1 VAERRARAGRSSGT
15 AQRHNPNSLIANE
28 NPAQNPFYEPFDL
41 LFAQLLAHEEVL
53 GLAQRALADIGR
65 VPTPAAEA
73 QQGSGPD
80 RFPGFVADIRTLQE
94 KRYVRLLPTYRV
106 PERTD
111 EAHELAARNLLRR
124 CCNWI
129 VQDSYESFRAFVCSI
144 DRELSRVGASSPS
157 ERIPALRTFLAVG
170 KTVLRA
176 RPARDDIRTRLKAV
190 RKAAP
195 SLVLCEKE
203 NARAL
208 NLQAWIAVV
217 RVARNAIVHGDGGF
231 VSPKQLRRV
240 DRMLL
245 EKTFPGTHVSGRG
258 YVIELTPDTARD
270 VIERLREYG
279 LAIYSAASAT
289 VGAEAHMLGPDR
301 IITKWRR

>member
-1 VAERRARAGRSSGT
+1 M
-15 AQRHNPNSLIANE
+15 
-28 NPAQNPFYEPFDL
+28 
-41 LFAQLLAHEEVL
+41 
-53 GLAQRALADIGR
+53 
-65 VPTPAAEA
+65 
-73 QQGSGPD
+73 
-80 RFPGFVADIRTLQE
+80 
-94 KRYVRLLPTYRV
+94 K
-106 PERTD
+106 
-111 EAHELAARNLLRR
+111 
-124 CCNWI
+124 
-129 VQDSYESFRAFVCSI
+129 
-144 DRELSRVGASSPS
+144 
-157 ERIPALRTFLAVG
+157 
-170 KTVLRA
+170 
-176 RPARDDIRTRLKAV
+176 TRLKAV

-279 LAIYSAASAT
+279 LAIYNAASAA
-289 VGAEAHMLGPDR
+289 VGVEARMLGPDQ